1 MKDNDIKIGLIHG
14 SQSLTSELLKLAKK
28 QNYTILAET
37 CSAENA
43 LSAGKHMEQNGVD
56 VIISRRHTANVLSS
70 NLNIPV
76 LAIPVRFLD
85 IYQSVLK
92 ASKEWKSV
100 LFPIYSESNEHHF
113 ILKEKTVNP
122 HVIYYPYESSDQTE
136 KVILQG
142 KEWGCQG
149 VVAGGPNYQKI
160 ALKHGLEYEEIVMTS
175 KSLEFALKEAHRI
188 AANCKKEEEQSLFF
202 HSLLNMGSQYIIA
215 VDRSGNI
222 NIITNLAR
230 QLFRLKNDQPYP
242 HNINK
247 IMPSRK
253 VLSAIESANPLKHH
267 LEKIGDK
274 TFLIDYIPLEL
285 KNRTIGGII
294 KLHEEHAV
302 SSTKNNIAVKAMR
315 RFTSKYS
322 IDDFIYCS
330 PEMDTLMDK
339 VKKYADYQST
349 ILIRGASGTGKE
361 IMANAI
367 HQLSRRKTEPFIS
380 INCASIPESL
390 LESELFGYEEGAFTG
405 ALRGGKAG
413 LFELANRGTIFL
425 DEIGSMPLNLQARL
439 LRVLQEREIMRI
451 GGTRLIPIDV
461 MVISATN
468 KDLKKL
474 IADGQ
479 FRDDLYFRINV
490 LSIYIPSLRERMQDI
505 PLLVRKLTERISR
518 KLNAPVIEI
527 PDQYVNKL
535 LLLSWPGNV
544 RELSSFLERL
554 IIMCDGRF
562 SGDVFEKI
570 YLEFYEYSNPVSNND
585 KPVVP
590 HTESRDPDAQEDQYA
605 DIAAIL
611 KECRFSKKI
620 TAQRLGISRVT
631 LWRKMKKL
639 SL

>member
-1 MKDNDIKIGLIHG
+1 MLK
-14 SQSLTSELLKLAKK
+14 ELETAK
-28 QNYTILAET
+28 
-37 CSAENA
+37 
-43 LSAGKHMEQNGVD
+43 
-56 VIISRRHTANVLSS
+56 VL
-70 NLNIPV
+70 
-76 LAIPVRFLD
+76 PVR
-85 IYQSVLK
+85 
-92 ASKEWKSV
+92 
-100 LFPIYSESNEHHF
+100 
-113 ILKEKTVNP
+113 
-122 HVIYYPYESSDQTE
+122 
-136 KVILQG
+136 ILQ
-142 KEWGCQG
+142 KMI
-149 VVAGGPNYQKI
+149 NDRFI
-160 ALKHGLEYEEIVMTS
+160 ALV
-175 KSLEFALKEAHRI
+175 
-188 AANCKKEEEQSLFF
+188 
-202 HSLLNMGSQYIIA
+202 
-215 VDRSGNI
+215 
-222 NIITNLAR
+222 
-230 QLFRLKNDQPYP
+230 
-242 HNINK
+242 
-247 IMPSRK
+247 
-253 VLSAIESANPLKHH
+253 
-267 LEKIGDK
+267 
-274 TFLIDYIPLEL
+274 
-285 KNRTIGGII
+285 
-294 KLHEEHAV
+294 
-302 SSTKNNIAVKAMR
+302 
-315 RFTSKYS
+315 
-322 IDDFIYCS
+322 
-330 PEMDTLMDK
+330 
-339 VKKYADYQST
+339 
-349 ILIRGASGTGKE
+349 
-361 IMANAI
+361 
-367 HQLSRRKTEPFIS
+367 
-380 INCASIPESL
+380 
-390 LESELFGYEEGAFTG
+390 EG
-405 ALRGGKAG
+405 
-413 LFELANRGTIFL
+413 
-425 DEIGSMPLNLQARL
+425 MLQV
-439 LRVLQEREIMRI
+439 RVLQEREIMRI